1 MEQKGD
7 PISFAEL
14 TDEARNADAF
24 RTLIDPN
31 DDRFAG
37 PGEMAK
43 KIREFAGETAQP
55 EPETIGDLVR
65 CCLESLAL
73 CYRYTLD
80 QLESVLATR
89 FDVVNIVGGGINNHL
104 LNELSAFALN
114 RPVVCGPVEA
124 AATGNLLVQAMGCG
138 KISTIEELREIVA
151 RSFDLQHLDDNMES
165 ELEAIPPEIYAFYQQ
180 LVERKKRD

>member
-1 MEQKGD
+1 
-7 PISFAEL
+7 
-14 TDEARNADAF
+14 
-24 RTLIDPN
+24 
-31 DDRFAG
+31 
-37 PGEMAK
+37 
-43 KIREFAGETAQP
+43 
-55 EPETIGDLVR
+55 
-65 CCLESLAL
+65 LESLAL

-138 KISTIEELREIVA
+138 NISTIEELREIVA
-151 RSFDLQHLDDNMES
+151 RSFDLQHLDDNLES
-165 ELEAIPPEIYAFYQQ
+165 ELEAIPPEIYAFYLQ
-180 LVERKKRD
+180 LVEGKKRD